1 MCSLAPGYTQ
11 FLIAIFFFQHIHTH
25 THTITCICAIPRSHQ
40 TVSVLGVLNAK
51 RVNPHLFSLV
61 FGESALNDAVA
72 IVLFESFSHL
82 VELSDSASNYQME
95 DTSSM
100 LKEIG
105 TFVGTFVVDIVGCPI
120 MGIVFASLSAL
131 VFKYIT
137 FDGTPILELTL
148 YMLIMYI
155 PFIVAE
161 ILGMSG
167 IVTIFFTGIFARRYV
182 EPNVTDATKHNAE
195 VIFNLVAYLAET
207 CIFIN
212 LGLSVFGFSGQFH
225 WSFISCAFIASLIG
239 RAMAIYP
246 ISFLNNISLREYMN
260 RPFSCTGR
268 SGSSTAV
275 NRRATIDVAT
285 AQTIATL
292 NNNDDSNNNDN
303 TNSFMMMQSSI
314 AMAAPQSNRVGEAA
328 FASNGDANNNSST
341 RSSVTKDGYSIE
353 PMDVDEYSINSI
365 GMIVLRTPEQSRDKI
380 IPVKFMHFLWFAGLR
395 GAVAYAV
402 RFIFLL
408 NLLDDPS
415 YFLGVLSVSL
425 FLPLCYRLQ
434 YQTKRIN
441 KYIHICI
448 YNMTMTMI
456 VRERFSKYVWKP

>member
-1 MCSLAPGYTQ
+1 M
-11 FLIAIFFFQHIHTH
+11 
-25 THTITCICAIPRSHQ
+25 
-40 TVSVLGVLNAK
+40 SVLGVLNAK

-82 VELSDSASNYQME
+82 VELSDSASNYQIE

-268 SGSSTAV
+268 SGGSTAV

-292 NNNDDSNNNDN
+292 NNNDDRNNNED
-303 TNSFMMMQSSI
+303 TNSFMMMPSSI
-314 AMAAPQSNRVGEAA
+314 AMAVPQRNRVGEVA

-408 NLLDDPS
+408 NLLDDPF

-434 YQTKRIN
+434 YQTKSIN
-441 KYIHICI
+441 KYICICI
-448 YNMTMTMI
+448 YNMIMI

>member
-1 MCSLAPGYTQ
+1 M
-11 FLIAIFFFQHIHTH
+11 
-25 THTITCICAIPRSHQ
+25 
-40 TVSVLGVLNAK
+40 SVLGVLNAK

-353 PMDVDEYSINSI
+353 PMDADEYSINSI

-434 YQTKRIN
+434 YKTKSIN
-441 KYIHICI
+441 KYICICI
-448 YNMTMTMI
+448 YNMIMI